1 VDASTVVVTG
11 FAFDDDDDGVADV
24 TLTASDSV
32 TTTGMSDRLNFSL
45 SSASANAIE
54 ALSEPIELLLASS
67 SVEDAA
73 ANGNPA
79 IDNTDD
85 VPISIAPV
93 TKVQID
99 GHLSDSDWQCTWVRE
114 EDLWDS
120 AWNGSA
126 PGDTNEILVI
136 FADWDSTYLY
146 LGIRGH
152 VQGNSW
158 ILYLDTDVDG
168 PDGYTDL
175 TNIDHWERGATFSA
189 SGFKPDYEMGAYQ
202 HQGPY
207 DGQSMW
213 KFLSD
218 STSEDISAQVY
229 MAFDPQHT
237 YGYDGGSEMAIPWDV
252 LYGLGP
258 GQVPVDTKIG
268 VVASVCWDPEPDG
281 ELGGDSAPSNIS
293 ATLPEIDNFI
303 EIVVDGDSDGV
314 PDPTNSAG
322 VDDIDVVG
330 GIRILRAYP
339 SPTVSTVNV
348 SFVLGSLNAGDRRH
362 EVRAE
367 VFDITGRLVST
378 AFDGDLAPGSHT
390 LTWHGNATDD
400 TRAAAGIYFMR
411 ITVDSEVAGTAKMIR
426 LR

>member
-1 VDASTVVVTG
+1 
-11 FAFDDDDDGVADV
+11 
-24 TLTASDSV
+24 
-32 TTTGMSDRLNFSL
+32 
-45 SSASANAIE
+45 
-54 ALSEPIELLLASS
+54 
-67 SVEDAA
+67 
-73 ANGNPA
+73 
-79 IDNTDD
+79 
-85 VPISIAPV
+85 
-93 TKVQID
+93 
-99 GHLSDSDWQCTWVRE
+99 
-114 EDLWDS
+114 
-120 AWNGSA
+120 
-126 PGDTNEILVI
+126 
-136 FADWDSTYLY
+136 
-146 LGIRGH
+146 
-152 VQGNSW
+152 
-158 ILYLDTDVDG
+158 
-168 PDGYTDL
+168 
-175 TNIDHWERGATFSA
+175 
-189 SGFKPDYEMGAYQ
+189 
-202 HQGPY
+202 
-207 DGQSMW
+207 
-213 KFLSD
+213 
-218 STSEDISAQVY
+218 

-390 LTWHGNATDD
+390 LTWHGNASDD